1 MLEGSDAHPSMGD
14 PGVFTSSH
22 ASIHED
28 AMLGRVEASIMG
40 ESALIDRET
49 GRVFW
54 EGGAS
59 TTLVESILTANLD
72 KFGAEHAQ
80 AALLTAFIT
89 VAFLGVLAGWLRQII
104 VAPSSSE
111 SSAKLVRLSHFVLV
125 NTLFRLPRLEN
136 KWLVVST
143 IALYLLESYNC
154 NTRRFL
160 ANSIGSPIGVED
172 YIELLRSQEPV
183 VTWVVRSFH
192 YQKRRIFTLT
202 EVIQSI
208 FRKFKPSTFADDL
221 PAIPSSKKCA
231 PSFLFTKKVVTHEA
245 TINYRYQRY
254 EITSLN

>member
-1 MLEGSDAHPSMGD
+1 MLEGSDALPPVVGD
-14 PGVFTSSH
+14 PGAFTS
-22 ASIHED
+22 AHED

-59 TTLVESILTANLD
+59 TTLVESILAANLD
-72 KFGAEHAQ
+72 RFGAEHAQ

-104 VAPSSSE
+104 VAPSSAE
-111 SSAKLVRLSHFVLV
+111 SSSRLLRLSHAMLA
-125 NTLFRLPRLEN
+125 NTLLRIPRLEN
-136 KWLVVST
+136 KWLVVAT

-160 ANSIGSPIGVED
+160 ANSIGSPTELED

-192 YQKRRIFTLT
+192 YQKRRIFALT
-202 EVIQSI
+202 EVVQSL
-208 FRKFKPSTFADDL
+208 FRNFKASTSVDDV
-221 PAIPSSKKCA
+221 PAIPSSKKCR
-231 PSFLFTKKVVTHEA
+231 PSFPFTKKIVTNEA
-245 TINYRYQRY
+245 TTNYQYQRY
-254 EITSLN
+254 ETAYA